1 MTGQTLVEV
10 MCRFWHLRRGPPVTS
25 TSSRGTDTRIRS
37 TIITTRRNG
46 RTTVLDARRNRS
58 PFLSRRAT
66 TPCFEASVAV
76 NMPVQYRQEKY
87 RHAYIVYFFFFSIRR
102 VTATATRCCHLTHAT
117 AVRSVSG
124 CPSGSSRLFSRLNG
138 WQGKDQVP
146 MGRCPSP
153 LKRFCVSSVPTA
165 DKDNIHF
172 TSRTTFHFTTATLA

>member
-1 MTGQTLVEV
+1 MTGQTLVLV
-10 MCRFWHLRRGPPVTS
+10 MCRFWRLRRGPPVTS
-25 TSSRGTDTRIRS
+25 TSSRGTDTQIRS
-37 TIITTRRNG
+37 TIITTRRSG
-46 RTTVLDARRNRS
+46 RTIVLDARRNRS
-58 PFLSRRAT
+58 PFLFRRAT

-76 NMPVQYRQEKY
+76 NMLVQNRQEKY
-87 RHAYIVYFFFFSIRR
+87 RHAYIVYFFLFSIRR

-124 CPSGSSRLFSRLNG
+124 CSSGSSRLFSRLNG

-146 MGRCPSP
+146 MGHCPSP